1 MPTCYRAFSL
11 LAASLLLGLTG
22 CVSPHTTFTP
32 NPNPVVQS
40 GGSGKVTVYRG
51 AQIWRGGSPERP
63 YEVIG
68 TVTDR
73 RLASPDNVLDLKV
86 EIAQIVKERGGDG
99 VIMLSSHVRDITQQ
113 VTTAY
118 PVYDPFMYGPE
129 FGPPFDPA
137 FGLTYY
143 PAGDFF
149 YPPTEA
155 VTQNVEQ
162 HILVSTFKVFR
173 YVK

>member
-1 MPTCYRAFSL
+1 MPTCYRACAWL
-11 LAASLLLGLTG
+11 LSGLLLGLTG

-73 RLASPDNVLDLKV
+73 RLAAPSDLLDLKV
-86 EIAQIVKERGGDG
+86 EIAQIVEERGADG
-99 VIMLSSHVRDITQQ
+99 VIMESSHVRDVTNQ
-113 VTTAY
+113 VTTVY

-129 FGPPFDPA
+129 FGPGWDPA

-149 YPPTEA
+149 YPPTTA
-155 VTQNVEQ
+155 VTDNVTE
-162 HILVSTFKVFR
+162 HYLVTKFKVFK